1 MSRVVNV
8 VNGAA
13 CRWSAPSVSLP
24 LIGTV
29 RWWVSG
35 SSLAPTEAG
44 NSSPWWHAAAV
55 AGSVSPGRHALG

>member
-13 CRWSAPSVSLP
+13 CRWSAPSVRLP
-24 LIGTV
+24 LVGVV
-29 RWWVSG
+29 RRWVGG

-44 NSSPWWHAAAV
+44 NSSRDVGLFSKFPKGV
-55 AGSVSPGRHALG
+55 K

>member
-13 CRWSAPSVSLP
+13 SRWSAPSVRLP
-24 LIGTV
+24 LVGAV
-29 RWWVSG
+29 RLRVGG

-44 NSSPWWHAAAV
+44 NSSRTFGLLREFAKGV
-55 AGSVSPGRHALG
+55 K